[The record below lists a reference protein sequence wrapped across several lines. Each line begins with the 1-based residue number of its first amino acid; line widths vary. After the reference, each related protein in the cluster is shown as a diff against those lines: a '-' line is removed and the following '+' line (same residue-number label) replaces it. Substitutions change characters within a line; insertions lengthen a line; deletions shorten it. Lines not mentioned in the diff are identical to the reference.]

1 MASFLALSIR
11 SAIPAD
17 SQLDRRMDQQEEV
30 KNAKRRTH
38 EEVARILAAVILLS
52 GLGVAAKAESTTEIV
67 VTLPFQFVAS
77 GKTLPAGTYTA
88 GRLTD
93 GRFTGLRLTNRANGA
108 SVFVLPNEVESTSAY
123 KPKVSFKQVGEQH
136 FLSAIQTANE
146 VYNIPVYRSVILEAA
161 AKPRG
166 TVSVSGSAGGR

>member
-1 MASFLALSIR
+1 LFSPYEAPFLRTQSS
-11 SAIPAD
+11 SAARI
-17 SQLDRRMDQQEEV
+17 SNKKLKTLRGELM
-30 KNAKRRTH
+30 KKY
-38 EEVARILAAVILLS
+38 ARILAAVILLS
-52 GLGVAAKAESTTEIV
+52 GLGVAAKAESRTEIV
-67 VTLPFQFVAS
+67 VTLPFEFVAS

-93 GRFTGLRLTNRANGA
+93 GRFTGLRLTNRANGT

-161 AKPRG
+161 AKPHG